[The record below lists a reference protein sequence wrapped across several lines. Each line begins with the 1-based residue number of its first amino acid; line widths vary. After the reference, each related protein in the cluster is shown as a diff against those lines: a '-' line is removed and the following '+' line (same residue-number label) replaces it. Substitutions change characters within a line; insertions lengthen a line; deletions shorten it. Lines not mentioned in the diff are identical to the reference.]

1 MKRRLLLL
9 FVPILLL
16 TGCWDQKQ
24 LSQLTYVS
32 ALGVDYVNNEF
43 VLYFQV
49 LDFTTIGKSEQGSSG
64 TEGPNIWIGKGKGST
79 FAMAWNA
86 IYNSTQQKTLFGQI
100 SSVVFSKAALGKK
113 QVAESMDT
121 MERFIDARI
130 TPWIYTTKEPID
142 KIFAIEPLLPNSPI
156 MTILHLPNGNY
167 EQHSLISPMK
177 VVEFAALINEP
188 SASIIVPTIGIKYE
202 LWKKDD
208 KNMPM
213 MNINGAFLFYKKKEP
228 QWLSKDDLIG
238 LRWVDQNTENT
249 PLSLDEKNG
258 KLKAVLPIKK
268 PNIKIQT
275 KISKAGVPKFNMNI
289 QVNATADQ
297 LNSQFSNKLLKNEVE
312 KKIKK
317 EILETYSIGI
327 SKKLDVF
334 HLEEE
339 LYRNNYSSWK
349 SITKKN
355 NFPLTSHSLGTIKV
369 KVTLKDRGEL
379 E

>member
-49 LDFTTIGKSEQGSSG
+49 LDFATIGKSEQGSSG

-100 SSVVFSKAALGKK
+100 SSVVFSEAALGKK
-113 QVAESMDT
+113 QVAESLDT

-142 KIFAIEPLLPNSPI
+142 KIFTVEPMLPNSPI
-156 MTILHLPNGNY
+156 MTLLHLPNGNY

-188 SASIIVPTIGIKYE
+188 SASIIVPTIGIQDK

-208 KNMPM
+208 ENMPM
-213 MNINGAFLFYKKKEP
+213 TNVNGAFLFYKGKKP
-228 QWLSKDDLIG
+228 QWISKDDLIG
-238 LRWVDQNTENT
+238 LRWVDQNTEIT
-249 PLSLDEKNG
+249 PLSLNEKNG
-258 KLKAVLPIKK
+258 KLKALLPIKN
-268 PNIKIQT
+268 PNFKIQT

-289 QVNATADQ
+289 QVKATADQ
-297 LNSQFSNKLLKNEVE
+297 LNSQFSNKVLKNEV
-312 KKIKK
+312 KKQIKK
-317 EILETYSIGI
+317 EIYKSFSIGI
-327 SKKLDVF
+327 SKNVDIF

-339 LYRNNYSSWK
+339 LYRNNFKSWK

>member
-1 MKRRLLLL
+1 MKRRLIIL
-9 FVPILLL
+9 FAPILLL

-32 ALGVDYVNNEF
+32 ALGVDYVDNEF

-64 TEGPNIWIGKGKGST
+64 AEGPNIWIGKGKGST

-100 SSVVFSKAALGKK
+100 SSVVFSEAALGKK

-142 KIFAIEPLLPNSPI
+142 KIFAVEPMLPNSPI
-156 MTILHLPNGNY
+156 MTLLHLPNGNY
-167 EQHSLISPMK
+167 EQQSLISPMK

-188 SASIIVPTIGIKYE
+188 SASIIVPTIGIQDE
-202 LWKKDD
+202 LWKKDEE
-208 KNMPM
+208 NVPM
-213 MNINGAFLFYKKKEP
+213 MNVNGAFLFYKGKKP
-228 QWLSKDDLIG
+228 QWISKDDLIG
-238 LRWVDQNTENT
+238 LRWVDQNTEFT
-249 PLSLDEKNG
+249 PLSLNEKNG
-258 KLKAVLPIKK
+258 KLKAVLPIKN

-275 KISKAGVPKFNMNI
+275 KISKAGVPKFSMNI
-289 QVNATADQ
+289 QVKASADQ
-297 LNSQFSNKLLKNEVE
+297 LNSQFSNKVLKNEV
-312 KKIKK
+312 KKQIKK
-317 EILETYSIGI
+317 EIYKTFSIGI
-327 SKKLDVF
+327 SKKVDIL

-339 LYRNNYSSWK
+339 LYRNNYKSWK

-355 NFPLTSHSLGTIKV
+355 NFPLTSHSLSTIKV

>member
-1 MKRRLLLL
+1 MKRWLILL
-9 FVPILLL
+9 FAPILLL

-32 ALGVDYVNNEF
+32 ALGVDYVDNEF

-49 LDFTTIGKSEQGSSG
+49 LDFATIGKSEQGSSG
-64 TEGPNIWIGKGKGST
+64 AEGPNIWIGKGKGST
-79 FAMAWNA
+79 FAMAWDA

-100 SSVVFSKAALGKK
+100 SSVVFSETALGKK

-130 TPWIYTTKEPID
+130 TPWIYTTKDPID

-156 MTILHLPNGNY
+156 MTLLHLPKGNY
-167 EQHSLISPMK
+167 EQHSLIAPMK

-188 SASIIVPTIGIKYE
+188 SVSIVVPTIGIHDE

-213 MNINGAFLFYKKKEP
+213 MNVNGAFLFYKGKKP
-228 QWLSKDDLIG
+228 QWISKDDLIG
-238 LRWVDQNTENT
+238 LRWVDQNTEST
-249 PLSLDEKNG
+249 PLSLNEKNG
-258 KLKAVLPIKK
+258 KLKAMLPIENPKV
-268 PNIKIQT
+268 KIQT
-275 KISKAGVPKFNMNI
+275 KINKSGVPKFNMKI
-289 QVNATADQ
+289 KVNATANQ
-297 LNSQFSNKLLKNEVE
+297 LNSHFSNKVLKGEVK
-312 KKIKK
+312 KKIEK
-317 EILETYSIGI
+317 EIRNTFLIGI
-327 SKKLDVF
+327 NKKLDVL

-339 LYRNNYSSWK
+339 LYRNNYKSWK
-349 SITKKN
+349 SITKKDKY
-355 NFPLTSHSLGTIKV
+355 PLTSHSLGTIKV
-369 KVTLKDRGEL
+369 NVILKDRGEL

>member
-1 MKRRLLLL
+1 MKRRLILL

-32 ALGVDYVNNEF
+32 ALGVDYVDNEF

-49 LDFTTIGKSEQGSSG
+49 LDFNTIGKSEQGSSG
-64 TEGPNIWIGKGKGST
+64 AEGPNIWIGKGKGST
-79 FAMAWNA
+79 FALAWDA

-100 SSVVFSKAALGKK
+100 SSVVFSEAALGKK

-156 MTILHLPNGNY
+156 LTLLHLPKGNY

-188 SASIIVPTIGIKYE
+188 SASIIVPTIGIQDE

-213 MNINGAFLFYKKKEP
+213 MNVNGAFLFYKGKKP
-228 QWLSKDDLIG
+228 QWISKDDLIG
-238 LRWVDQNTENT
+238 LRWVDQNTEST
-249 PLSLDEKNG
+249 PLSLNEKNG
-258 KLKAVLPIKK
+258 KLIAMLPIENPKV
-268 PNIKIQT
+268 KIQA
-275 KISKAGVPKFNMNI
+275 KINKSGVPKFNMKI
-289 QVNATADQ
+289 KVNATANQ
-297 LNSQFSNKLLKNEVE
+297 LNSHFSNKVLKGEVK
-312 KKIKK
+312 KKIEK
-317 EILETYSIGI
+317 EIRNTFLIGI
-327 SKKLDVF
+327 NKKLDVF

-339 LYRNNYSSWK
+339 LYRNNYKSWK
-349 SITKKN
+349 SITKKDKY
-355 NFPLTSHSLGTIKV
+355 PLTSHSLGTIKV
-369 KVTLKDRGEL
+369 KVILKDRGEL